1 MNVTGE
7 LIGEDRSPKF
17 RWGVGGGWIVCQDV
31 VFFFLDTS
39 WYGKNR
45 IKTKRIFACSG

>member
-17 RWGVGGGWIVCQDV
+17 RWGVGGGGGWIVCQDV
-31 VFFFLDTS
+31 VFFF
-39 WYGKNR
+39 WIQVGMVK
-45 IKTKRIFACSG
+45 IG